1 MNIMRNDWTV
11 DAAYSNDI
19 NDAFHNYKEAIG
31 QIVGDADGFGR
42 SSGINQM
49 LSLEEQ
55 QEAVDVGN
63 YLIGSTGPLTVLS
76 KEISDLYNKQ
86 NAVYAD
92 ETLSYDERQIQARD
106 ISKRIV
112 EKQEEGLGIC
122 KEYASKYMGQ
132 SFCTDYILYG
142 AKEGL
147 DTNPTASFPR
157 VLDATKDGKHPGM
170 QRALEV
176 YKRADGDPN
185 MTASSYNPSPY
196 AAVQLTKSTKVPLY
210 AMPTACAEQ
219 YQDTFVESIETSLG
233 GVDWDSMTPGEQ
245 ETVVKKAVSTAKTA
259 ARKAVLSYYDL
270 NGLMPTD

>member
-1 MNIMRNDWTV
+1 M
-11 DAAYSNDI
+11 S
-19 NDAFHNYKEAIG
+19 
-31 QIVGDADGFGR
+31 Q
-42 SSGINQM
+42 
-49 LSLEEQ
+49 EEQ
-55 QEAVDVGN
+55 QEALDVGT
-63 YLIGSTGPLTVLS
+63 YLTGPTGPLTVLG
-76 KEISDLYNKQ
+76 KEISDLYNQQSKIYE
-86 NAVYAD
+86 NEA
-92 ETLSYDERQIQARD
+92 LSYDDRQLQARD
-106 ISKRIV
+106 IQKMIV
-112 EKQEEGLGIC
+112 NKQIEGLAIC

-132 SFCTDYILYG
+132 TFSMDYALYG
-142 AKEGL
+142 AKQGL
-147 DTNPTASFPR
+147 EKNPTASFPR